1 MMDYAVIA
9 NNEIKGLVRTN
20 EQAQVVAKAWS
31 NGRFEEAKVVYF
43 PDLSLQGHW
52 IKGER
57 IS

>member
-9 NNEIKGLVRTN
+9 NNEIKGLVPTDDR
-20 EQAQVVAKAWS
+20 AQVFAKALS
-31 NGRFEEAKVVYF
+31 NGKYDEAKIIHL
-43 PDLSLQGHW
+43 PSLSLEGHW